1 MQPTGLWGISPHF
14 YGLYPCRGQVAYV
27 LLTSAPVADRRI
39 ATPSLPLDLHV
50 LSLSLAFI
58 LSQDQTLRCCIS
70 YFYFFSE
77 IMFWIRLTP
86 KLISRPGPADDSFS
100 PLCCTCRSGTD
111 GTNYVP
117 SCSLVLLVKK
127 LQHFNELASRVGV
140 LPLKSECKV
149 IAFFNTSK
157 IFREKNFTLFY
168 NSLKIWK
175 KNFHLFFAVF
185 RAIRQIGLF
194 QRITWNNRNTWN
206 TWNTNSES
214 RN

>member
-1 MQPTGLWGISPHF
+1 MQPAGLWGISPHF

-58 LSQDQTLRCCIS
+58 LSQDQTLRCCVS

-157 IFREKNFTLFY
+157 IFWKKNFTLFY

-175 KNFHLFFAVF
+175 KNFHFFLTIF
-185 RAIRQIGLF
+185 WAIRQIGLF
-194 QRITWNNRNTWN
+194 QRITWITWN
-206 TWNTNSES
+206 TSSEI